1 MVDFIVEEFASSVTM
16 GTAGTLASASIPSL
30 DASSI
35 AVLEVNLDD
44 MKDVFQFQTD
54 SDDFVNTAATDL
66 KYLVQMTNWPSL
78 NPVNGMLDHT
88 SSTNP
93 IATTGSSGAD
103 LAANKMMVCHDYT
116 RYLAT
121 KLFSTHFGVDLFNNE
136 PELLQSLRTVGG
148 VASSGQSWYDISASL
163 VAVSTTGDHTGIV
176 TGDASGNYM
185 TDAQTAN
192 TNICK
197 ALFDQLMGSAS
208 GPARFSG
215 LGNVGTFQSIPFEAD
230 DTISFKLTIAA
241 ATNQHNLT
249 GVDAIGNR
257 VYKIKLVM
265 KASPSNTAVDSGEQ

>member
-1 MVDFIVEEFASSVTM
+1 MVDFVLEDFASSVTM

-35 AVLEVNLDD
+35 AVLEVDLDN

-54 SDDFVNTAATDL
+54 STDFVNTAATDL
-66 KYLVQMTNWPSL
+66 KYLVQMANWPSL
-78 NPVNGMLDHT
+78 NPSNAMLDHT

-93 IATTGSSGAD
+93 IATVGSDGSN

-116 RYLAT
+116 RYLAV

-136 PELLQSLRTVGG
+136 PELLQNLRTVTG
-148 VASSGQSWYDISASL
+148 VASSGQTWYDISASL

-185 TDAQTAN
+185 TNAQTAN

-197 ALFDQLMGSAS
+197 SLFDQLMGASAS
-208 GPARFSG
+208 RFSG
-215 LGNVGTFQSIPFEAD
+215 LGNSGTFQSIPFAAD

-249 GVDAIGNR
+249 GVSAIGNR

-265 KASPSNTAVDSGEQ
+265 KASPSNTAVDSNEE

>member
-1 MVDFIVEEFASSVTM
+1 MVDFVLEDFASSVTM

-35 AVLEVNLDD
+35 AVLEVDVDN

-54 SDDFVNTAATDL
+54 STDFVNTAATDL
-66 KYLVQMTNWPSL
+66 KYLVQMANWPNL
-78 NPVNGMLDHT
+78 NPSNAMLDHT

-93 IATTGSSGAD
+93 IATVGSDGSNLD
-103 LAANKMMVCHDYT
+103 SNKMMVCHDYT
-116 RYLAT
+116 RYLAV

-136 PELLQSLRTVGG
+136 PELLQNLRTVTG
-148 VASSGQSWYDISASL
+148 VASSGQTWYDISASL
-163 VAVSTTGDHTGIV
+163 VKVSTTGDHTGIV

-185 TDAQTAN
+185 TNAQTAN

-197 ALFDQLMGSAS
+197 SLFDQLMGAS
-208 GPARFSG
+208 PSRFSG
-215 LGNVGTFQSIPFEAD
+215 LGNSGTFQSIPFAAD

-249 GVDAIGNR
+249 GVSAIGNR

-265 KASPSNTAVDSGEQ
+265 KASPSNTAVDSNEE

>member
-1 MVDFIVEEFASSVTM
+1 MVDFVLEDFASSVTM

-30 DASSI
+30 DASSVAI
-35 AVLEVNLDD
+35 LEVDLDN

-54 SDDFVNTAATDL
+54 STDFVNTAATDL
-66 KYLVQMTNWPSL
+66 KYLVQMTNWPNL
-78 NPVNGMLDHT
+78 NPSNAMLDHT

-93 IATTGSSGAD
+93 IATVGSDGSN

-116 RYLAT
+116 RYLAV

-136 PELLQSLRTVGG
+136 TALLQNLRTVTG
-148 VASSGQSWYDISASL
+148 VASSGQTWYDISASL
-163 VAVSTTGDHTGIV
+163 VKVSTTGDHTGIV

-185 TDAQTAN
+185 TNAQTAN

-197 ALFDQLMGSAS
+197 SLFDQLLGAAPS
-208 GPARFSG
+208 RFSG
-215 LGNVGTFQSIPFEAD
+215 LGNSGTFQSIPFAAD
-230 DTISFKLTIAA
+230 DTISFKLTVAA

-249 GVDAIGNR
+249 GVSAIGNR

-265 KASPSNTAVDSGEQ
+265 KASPSNTAVDSNEE

>member
-1 MVDFIVEEFASSVTM
+1 MVDFVLEDFASSVTM

-35 AVLEVNLDD
+35 AVLEVDVDN

-54 SDDFVNTAATDL
+54 STDFVNTAATDL
-66 KYLVQMTNWPSL
+66 KYLVQMANWPNL
-78 NPVNGMLDHT
+78 NPSNAMLDHT

-93 IATTGSSGAD
+93 IATVGSDGSN

-116 RYLAT
+116 RYLAV
-121 KLFSTHFGVDLFNNE
+121 KLFSTHFGVDLFNTE
-136 PELLQSLRTVGG
+136 PELLQNLRTVTG
-148 VASSGQSWYDISASL
+148 VASSGQTWYDISASL
-163 VAVSTTGDHTGIV
+163 VKVSTTGDHTGIV

-185 TDAQTAN
+185 TNAQTAN

-197 ALFDQLMGSAS
+197 SLFDQLMGAS
-208 GPARFSG
+208 PSRFSG
-215 LGNVGTFQSIPFEAD
+215 LGNSGTFQSIPFAAD

-249 GVDAIGNR
+249 GVSAIGNR

-265 KASPSNTAVDSGEQ
+265 KASPSNTAVDSNEE

>member
-1 MVDFIVEEFASSVTM
+1 MVDFVLEDFASSVTM

-35 AVLEVNLDD
+35 AVLEVDVDN

-54 SDDFVNTAATDL
+54 STDFVNTAATDL
-66 KYLVQMTNWPSL
+66 KYLVQMANWPNL
-78 NPVNGMLDHT
+78 NPSNAMLDHT

-93 IATTGSSGAD
+93 IATVGSDGSN

-116 RYLAT
+116 RYLAV

-136 PELLQSLRTVGG
+136 PELLQNLRTVTG
-148 VASSGQSWYDISASL
+148 VASSGQTWYDISASL
-163 VAVSTTGDHTGIV
+163 VKVSTTGDHTGIV

-185 TDAQTAN
+185 TNAQTAN

-197 ALFDQLMGSAS
+197 SLFDQLMGAS
-208 GPARFSG
+208 PSRFSG
-215 LGNVGTFQSIPFEAD
+215 LGNSGTFQSIPFAAD

-249 GVDAIGNR
+249 GVSAIGNR

-265 KASPSNTAVDSGEQ
+265 KASPSNTAVDSNEE

>member
-1 MVDFIVEEFASSVTM
+1 MVDFVIEDFASSVTM

-35 AVLEVNLDD
+35 AVLEVDLDD

-54 SDDFVNTAATDL
+54 STDFVNTAATDL
-66 KYLVQMTNWPSL
+66 KYLVQMANWPSL
-78 NPVNGMLDHT
+78 NPSNAMLDHT
-88 SSTNP
+88 SATNP
-93 IATTGSSGAD
+93 IATVGSDGSD

-116 RYLAT
+116 RYLAV

-136 PELLQSLRTVGG
+136 TALLQNLRAVTG
-148 VASSGQSWYDISASL
+148 VASSGQTWYDISASL

-185 TDAQTAN
+185 TNAQTAN

-197 ALFDQLMGSAS
+197 SLFDQLMGASAS
-208 GPARFSG
+208 RFSG
-215 LGNVGTFQSIPFEAD
+215 LGNSGTFQSIPFAAD
-230 DTISFKLTIAA
+230 DTISFKLTVAA

-249 GVDAIGNR
+249 GVSAIGNR

-265 KASPSNTAVDSGEQ
+265 KASPSNTTVDSNEE